1 MPRRESDGAKI
12 LRFFNDEPL
21 DKVIFVYDMVRDKV
35 AARKKLEMPG
45 QVKRTRK
52 PKTTAPERV
61 PGLHPPAPLGV
72 A

>member
-21 DKVIFVYDMVRDKV
+21 DKVIFVYEMVRDKV

-45 QVKRTRK
+45 QAKRTRK
-52 PKTTAPERV
+52 TKPVPPTAISQDAPKAS
-61 PGLHPPAPLGV
+61 
-72 A
+72 